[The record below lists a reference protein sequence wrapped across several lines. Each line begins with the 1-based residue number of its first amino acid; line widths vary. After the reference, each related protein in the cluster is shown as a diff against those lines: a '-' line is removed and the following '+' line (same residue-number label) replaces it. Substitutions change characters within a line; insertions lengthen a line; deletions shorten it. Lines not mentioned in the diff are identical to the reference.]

1 MSPQTRPTPPHL
13 TSAMAENILA
23 AACESETRKAAK
35 RMRLEIYQTSQV
47 LCSRQEGCKTGQE
60 GRVGGLGPSW
70 RSVFKSLPQNHGAAG
85 WGAGEGEPCLV
96 PATRWPSRP
105 RCSQPLLPCAGRA
118 DRPRQAALQRLHSHH
133 PLLLFTASLVL
144 LPRPRLHQWKP
155 ELQLPWLRVP
165 GRQPAATRAAPDR
178 EPQ

>member
-47 LCSRQEGCKTGQE
+47 PRSRQEGCKTGQE
-60 GRVGGLGPSW
+60 GRAGGRRASW
-70 RSVFKSLPQNHGAAG
+70 RSVFKSLPGRLQG
-85 WGAGEGEPCLV
+85 GELGRGSCLV
-96 PATRWPSRP
+96 LATRRPSWP